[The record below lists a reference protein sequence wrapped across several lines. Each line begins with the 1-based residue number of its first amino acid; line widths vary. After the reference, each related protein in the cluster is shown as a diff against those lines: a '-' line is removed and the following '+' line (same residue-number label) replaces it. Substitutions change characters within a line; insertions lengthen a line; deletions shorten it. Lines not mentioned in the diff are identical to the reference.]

1 MHVIGNWKLNGNAT
15 LVDTMAPALNQV
27 AANCP
32 AVSVVTCPP
41 DIWIG
46 YLQGAMGYDSPVATG
61 GRPATAKPAA
71 PTQAKAAQRTW
82 LRLDVVMSF

>member
-32 AVSVVTCPP
+32 AVSVVACPP

-46 YLQGAMGYDSPVATG
+46 YLKARWAMTVSRNRADLPQPNRGAYTGESSATHL
-61 GRPATAKPAA
+61 AEV
-71 PTQAKAAQRTW
+71 
-82 LRLDVVMSF
+82 DVVMSF